1 MWKSAL
7 KILGIMM
14 VGGVLL
20 SHCASGEA
28 AKTSIEY
35 WHPNA
40 EAQGGLVVTELV
52 RQFNEQSANTRVTE
66 RFIPD
71 MYKGIMQTLQVE
83 AAAGKSPAVV
93 QVGWAFLDY
102 FSNNFQYSNP
112 QKVIEKY
119 FPSDGAFIGDNFLP
133 NVIEL
138 ATNSGGDLAGLP
150 YSLSNPVLY
159 INKDILREAGLSE
172 NGPDTWEDVRT
183 FARTIKERTGKYGF
197 YMQEPADSWAQQ
209 ALIESAGARFITYE
223 NGKPRASFASEDGI
237 KAYELYAGMVL
248 EDKSALH
255 STWDEGVQAFIEGN
269 VGMLYTTIARRAS
282 IQKTA
287 KFDVDAINSPAW
299 RGKKRALPAGGCMLA
314 IAARTEEEKKSAWEF
329 LRFLYSVKSVAAWT
343 IGTGYVPP
351 REGVADAED
360 GLKSFMAEN
369 RMMEAATSQ
378 MQYVVPWASFP
389 GDAGLQAEQALI
401 DMRDEILGGSK
412 QARQAML
419 DTQDAINQLLD

>member
-7 KILGIMM
+7 KILGIMIA
-14 VGGVLL
+14 GGILL
-20 SHCASGEA
+20 SLGARGEA
-28 AKTSIEY
+28 AKTNIEY

-52 RQFNEQSANTRVTE
+52 RQFNEQSTAPQVTE

-71 MYKGIMQTLQVE
+71 MYKGIMQTLQAD
-83 AAAGKSPAVV
+83 AAAGTSPPVV

-112 QKVIEKY
+112 QTVIDKY
-119 FPSDGAFIGDNFLP
+119 FPSDSTFIRDNFLP
-133 NVIEL
+133 NVVEL
-138 ATNSGGDLAGLP
+138 ATNSEGDLAGLP

-159 INKDILREAGLSE
+159 LNKDILRESGLSE
-172 NGPDTWEDVRT
+172 DGPKTWEDVKV
-183 FARTIKERTGKYGF
+183 FARAIKERTGKYGF
-197 YMQEPADSWAQQ
+197 YMQDPADSWAQQ
-209 ALIESAGARFITYE
+209 ALMESAGARLITYE
-223 NGKPRASFASEDGI
+223 NGRPRASFASEDGI
-237 KAYELYAGMVL
+237 KAYELYASMVL

-287 KFDVDAINSPAW
+287 KFNVGAINSPSW
-299 RGKKRALPAGGCMLA
+299 QGRERALPAGGCMLA

-369 RMMEAATSQ
+369 KMMEAATSQ
-378 MQYVVPWASFP
+378 MKYVVRWASFP

-412 QARQAML
+412 PARRAML
-419 DTQDAINQLLD
+419 DTQEKINKLLD